1 MNILEKERKL
11 IELEKSISDINNEEL
26 NSGFKIEIDKIKKSM
41 MNNLTAWDRVLLA
54 RHVDRPTTL
63 DFIEYIIDDFVE
75 LKGDRL
81 FSNDEAIIGGIGKLN
96 GINVTV
102 IGQQKGK
109 TLEENLKTNF
119 AMPHPEGYR
128 KSLRLMKQAVKFD
141 RPIITFI
148 DTPGAYPGIGA
159 EERGQG
165 EAIARNL
172 MEMSKLTVPVIA
184 VVIGEG
190 GSGGAIALGVANKVF
205 MLENSIYS
213 ILSPEGYASILW
225 KDSKKASI
233 AAEAMKL
240 TSYDLE
246 ELGIIDGI
254 IKEPFGGAH
263 RNIAETCKNTKEV
276 LVKTV
281 RELMYLTKHE
291 CREKRI
297 EKFRSIG
304 FFQRFNYENLG
315 GLKDDTYS
323 DSRHR

>member
-11 IELEKSISDINNEEL
+11 NELEKSISNMNNEEMIQGL
-26 NSGFKIEIDKIKKSM
+26 KTEIEKIKNSM
-41 MNNLTAWDRVLLA
+41 MINLTAWDRVLLA
-54 RHVDRPTTL
+54 RHALRPTTI
-63 DFIEYIIDDFVE
+63 DYINNIFDNFIE

-81 FSNDEAIIGGIGKLN
+81 YANDESIIAGIGKLN
-96 GINVTV
+96 GTSVTI

-109 TLEENLKTNF
+109 TLDENLKRNF

-128 KSLRLMKQAVKFD
+128 KSLRLMKQAVKFN

-172 MEMSKLTVPVIA
+172 LEMSKLTVPVIA

-190 GSGGAIALGVANKVF
+190 GSGGALALGVANKVF

-213 ILSPEGYASILW
+213 ILSPEGYATILW
-225 KDSKKASI
+225 KDSKKASV
-233 AAEAMKL
+233 AAEVMKL
-240 TSYDLE
+240 TSYDLD

-254 IKEPFGGAH
+254 IKEPIGGAH
-263 RNIAETCKNTKEV
+263 RDVMATCINTKKV
-276 LVKTV
+276 LVNTLK
-281 RELMYLTKHE
+281 ELSTLSNNE
-291 CREKRI
+291 CRERRI
-297 EKFRSIG
+297 EKFRNIG

-315 GLKDDTYS
+315 GIK
-323 DSRHR
+323 R

>member
-1 MNILEKERKL
+1 MNILENERKL
-11 IELEKSISDINNEEL
+11 KELEKSVSDMNNEEMIQGL
-26 NSGFKIEIDKIKKSM
+26 KKEIEKIKKNM

-54 RHVDRPTTL
+54 RHSLRPTTI
-63 DFIEYIIDDFVE
+63 DFINNIFDSFIE

-81 FSNDEAIIGGIGKLN
+81 YSNDESIIAGIGKLN
-96 GINVTV
+96 GINVTI

-109 TLEENLKTNF
+109 TLEENLKRNF

-128 KSLRLMKQAVKFD
+128 KSLRLMKQAVKFN

-165 EAIARNL
+165 EAIAKNL
-172 MEMSKLTVPVIA
+172 LEMSKLTVPVIA

-190 GSGGAIALGVANKVF
+190 GSGGALALGVANRVF

-213 ILSPEGYASILW
+213 ILSPEGYATILW

-233 AAEAMKL
+233 AAEVMKL

-254 IKEPFGGAH
+254 IKEPIGGAH
-263 RNIAETCKNTKEV
+263 RDVITTCANTRRVLIDSLKELSKLNKN
-276 LVKTV
+276 
-281 RELMYLTKHE
+281 E

-297 EKFRSIG
+297 EKFRNIG

-315 GLKDDTYS
+315 GIK
-323 DSRHR
+323 R

>member
-11 IELEKSISDINNEEL
+11 KELEESIAGINNEEML
-26 NSGFKIEIDKIKKSM
+26 KGFKTEIEKLKTSI

-54 RHVDRPTTL
+54 RHALRPTTI
-63 DFIEYIIDDFVE
+63 DFINNIIDNFVE

-81 FSNDEAIIGGIGKLN
+81 YMNDESIIGGIGKLN
-96 GINVTV
+96 GISVTV

-109 TLEENLKTNF
+109 TLEENLKRNF
-119 AMPHPEGYR
+119 SMPHPEGYR
-128 KSLRLMKQAVKFD
+128 KSLRLMKQAEKFN

-172 MEMSKLTVPVIA
+172 LEMSKLTVPVIA

-190 GSGGAIALGVANKVF
+190 GSGGALALGVANKVF

-213 ILSPEGYASILW
+213 ILSPEGYATILW
-225 KDSKKASI
+225 KDSKKASE
-233 AAEAMKL
+233 AADVMKL

-254 IKEPFGGAH
+254 IKEPIGGAH
-263 RNIAETCKNTKEV
+263 RDVVTTCVNTKKV
-276 LVKTV
+276 LVNSLK
-281 RELMYLTKHE
+281 ELSRLSKFE
-291 CREKRI
+291 CRERRI
-297 EKFRSIG
+297 EKFRNIG
-304 FFQRFNYENLG
+304 FFQRFNYDNLG
-315 GLKDDTYS
+315 GAK
-323 DSRHR
+323 R

>member
-11 IELEKSISDINNEEL
+11 KELEESIAGINNEEML
-26 NSGFKIEIDKIKKSM
+26 KGFKTEIEKLKTSI

-54 RHVDRPTTL
+54 RHALRPTTI
-63 DFIEYIIDDFVE
+63 DFINNIIDNFVE

-81 FSNDEAIIGGIGKLN
+81 FMNDESIIGGIGQLN
-96 GINVTV
+96 GISVTV

-109 TLEENLKTNF
+109 TLEENLKRNF
-119 AMPHPEGYR
+119 SMPHPEGYR
-128 KSLRLMKQAVKFD
+128 KSLRLMKQAVKFN

-172 MEMSKLTVPVIA
+172 LEMSKLTVPVIA

-190 GSGGAIALGVANKVF
+190 GSGGALALGVANKVF

-213 ILSPEGYASILW
+213 ILSPEGYATILW
-225 KDSKKASI
+225 KDSKKASE
-233 AAEAMKL
+233 AADVMKL

-254 IKEPFGGAH
+254 IKEPIGGAH
-263 RNIAETCKNTKEV
+263 RDVIATCINTKVV
-276 LVKTV
+276 LVNTLK
-281 RELMYLTKHE
+281 ELSRLSKIE
-291 CREKRI
+291 CRERRI
-297 EKFRSIG
+297 EKFRNIG
-304 FFQRFNYENLG
+304 FFQRFNYDNLG
-315 GLKDDTYS
+315 GVK
-323 DSRHR
+323 R